1 MLLAEKV
8 IAVAVL
14 RVSVDAQVHTN
25 AECGRMAHD
34 SHDVVEVVPLDHGIE
49 PDVVDTEL
57 AHPRD
62 RIENSGRQTGNAAC
76 LVMAVVEV
84 VKGDAELVDAR
95 IPERLGALGGQHRA
109 MRDERDVLR
118 VNGVI
123 YRGYDGLEVA
133 SQQRLA
139 SSEADEHRI
148 EPLGGVGEAGELSV
162 LLRRVGLPV
171 VTKPAFRVAA

>member
-76 LVMAVVEV
+76 LVMAVLEV
-84 VKGDAELVDAR
+84 ATGGAEVVDAR
-95 IPERLGALGGQHRA
+95 TPPRLSPRPGHPRA
-109 MRDERDVLR
+109 C
-118 VNGVI
+118 
-123 YRGYDGLEVA
+123 A
-133 SQQRLA
+133 SGPDR
-139 SSEADEHRI
+139 
-148 EPLGGVGEAGELSV
+148 LSV
-162 LLRRVGLPV
+162 TRWD
-171 VTKPAFRVAA
+171 